1 MATKII
7 LEVRTQKRL
16 IDPDGLFKQQTDLI
30 HDINKELTSETF
42 NNFVPNYRCLAT
54 IQQILSIKSSPKTKV
69 MLEREII
76 DNMVVIKENKN
87 EMPTIDNLTYQNFV
101 NKFNEKYD
109 NKLLKEQKEL
119 LTHYVASFSDNSL
132 QLKIFLNNEI
142 SRLKLKIKEAK
153 DISYIQ
159 EDDDM
164 LEKTQLVFNKLQKF
178 SKETISE
185 SILLTVLASQSL
197 VEEIYNGDND

>member
-1 MATKII
+1 M
-7 LEVRTQKRL
+7 
-16 IDPDGLFKQQTDLI
+16 
-30 HDINKELTSETF
+30 
-42 NNFVPNYRCLAT
+42 
-54 IQQILSIKSSPKTKV
+54 
-69 MLEREII
+69 
-76 DNMVVIKENKN
+76 
-87 EMPTIDNLTYQNFV
+87 
-101 NKFNEKYD
+101 
-109 NKLLKEQKEL
+109 